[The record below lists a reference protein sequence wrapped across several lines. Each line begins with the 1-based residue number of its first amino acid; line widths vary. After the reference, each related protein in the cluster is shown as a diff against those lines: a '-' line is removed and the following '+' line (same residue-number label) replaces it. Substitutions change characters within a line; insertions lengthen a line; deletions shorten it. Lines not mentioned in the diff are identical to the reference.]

1 MSSPD
6 PVPPPPSD
14 HRSASSASDPAAE
27 RVACPTCGDEVARY
41 ARRCR
46 HCGERID
53 PSGDPDP
60 VLAPRLLLAFGCG
73 LVLLASVCVVGSIV
87 ATALWPNLLRA
98 ERLSN
103 EREARAALRAIAAA
117 QARFKEEDLDRDGK
131 PDYADLLELGQQ
143 QLLTPLLASGIADGY
158 QFEVAASRSAPAERW
173 FATASPLAAGR
184 TGEVS
189 YATNHSGGLWERRE
203 RPIPLDLDRCEV
215 PADATPVESD

>member
-1 MSSPD
+1 MSSPPEAPPPGPTPGPAPTD
-6 PVPPPPSD
+6 PVG
-14 HRSASSASDPAAE
+14 E

-53 PSGDPDP
+53 PTGEPEQ

-103 EREARAALRAIAAA
+103 QREARAALRAIAAA
-117 QARFKEEDLDRDGK
+117 QARFKAEDLDRDGK

-143 QLLTPLLASGIADGY
+143 QLLSPLLASGIADGY
-158 QFEVAASRSAPAERW
+158 QFEVAASRSAPDERW
-173 FATASPLAAGR
+173 IATASPLASGR
-184 TGEVS
+184 TGELS
-189 YATNHSGGLWERRE
+189 YATNQSGALWERRE
-203 RPIPLDLDRCEV
+203 RAFPLDLDRCEV
-215 PADATPVESD
+215 PADATPVEPE

>member
-1 MSSPD
+1 MSSP
-6 PVPPPPSD
+6 PEVPLPGPPPSD
-14 HRSASSASDPAAE
+14 PVAE

-53 PSGDPDP
+53 PTGEAEP

-131 PDYADLLELGQQ
+131 PDFADLLELGQQ
-143 QLLTPLLASGIADGY
+143 QLLSPLLASGIADGY
-158 QFEVAASRSAPAERW
+158 QFEVAASRSAPGERW
-173 FATASPLAAGR
+173 FATASPLASGR
-184 TGEVS
+184 TGELS
-189 YATNHSGGLWERRE
+189 YATNHSGALWERRE
-203 RPIPLDLDRCEV
+203 RPFPLDLDRCEV
-215 PADATPVESD
+215 PADATPVESE